1 MTWKKYFRVANLS
14 GSVSPI
20 NGSTGNHFTYRNYQ
34 SNLPEVYI
42 GHPNRVERYNQ
53 YEQMDQDSEVNAAL
67 DILSEFSTQINE
79 ESGTAF
85 KFVWKEKPTDNELNI
100 IKEQLNQWVSLN
112 ELNKRIF
119 KIFRNTIKYGD
130 QIFIRDPE
138 TFKLFWV
145 EMSKV
150 VKVIVNESEGKKPE
164 QYIVKELAPN
174 FENLT
179 ATALNSSDVSVNH
192 PQVGG
197 PNGAYIQP
205 KTPYSGGSRFSKA
218 QNEQAINAEHI
229 VHLSLTEGLD
239 FSWPFGNSVLEN
251 VFKVFKQKEL
261 LEDAIIIYRVQRAP
275 ERRIFYIDVG
285 NMPSHMA
292 MAFVERVKN
301 EVHQRRI
308 PTQAGGGQNMMDATY
323 NPLCLDLGTV
333 IPLLDGRKLTLA
345 QIIEEFN
352 EGKENWAY
360 SCDPDTGKIVPGVI
374 NWAGVTRKNT
384 EVLELTFDNGQTLI
398 CTPDH
403 KIPVFGKGFVEAK
416 DITPEDSLIAFNVK
430 NKKISN
436 NGREYQQVWDH
447 ERKEWVWT
455 HRMVGDFFRELGKH
469 QEFTYLPENVTSVK
483 NVIHHRN
490 YDRFNNDPR
499 NLTYMNKQD
508 HILYHASM
516 KKDFWENISDDY
528 RKEMIGKISETTK
541 NNWKNMS
548 EEQRQIAL
556 WNFHSAREHGIWL
569 RQNDQNTKDQYKEK
583 MRAARKK
590 YFSEHPEALEQAIK
604 NCESRVKIK
613 NQTLNVTFDMLQIVA
628 KYVKDG
634 VKNKNKVIE
643 LCDNNKNLLK
653 LVKEN
658 NSESLDYKNSQCKI
672 DFTKF
677 GYNKLDH
684 LISKFGYTNWKKF
697 VKEIDNF
704 NHRVVKITKIQN
716 RDTGTITIDGLERWH
731 NYHTFAI
738 DSGIFVK
745 NSTNEDYF
753 FPQTADGRGS
763 KVDTLAGGCL
773 SMDTQV
779 DLLDGRTLTLTELT
793 EEYKLGKKNWTFST
807 NPETGEIVPGL
818 ISWAGVT
825 QQSAKVLKIVLDNGK
840 EIIATPD
847 HKFPIL
853 GKESLRADQL
863 KPGDRLIPF
872 NKSNKNLGKYKK
884 KEYTQIYQNNSKKW
898 QFVHRM
904 VADYEPL
911 ADLIKNFVFDNEL
924 IYDTKHVIHHLD
936 FNRFN
941 NNPENLVMMSWNDH
955 KKLHEFYGF
964 SVEDS
969 KNGAKAAAE
978 KIAEMKKN
986 NPEEYIKWCE
996 VVSDNTKKMWQNFTT
1011 EQKNDIKNSIR
1022 DGINRFLSELS
1033 DENIENRRKNSIDN
1047 FKKGSEKIIKLLQT
1061 DIEFRNKFT
1070 NSQKDGWKKFKNTE
1084 QYELRN
1090 KKIAEHS
1097 KNRMSNRAYRNK
1109 IYGNQKVVY
1118 DKALIDSVQKL
1129 MISNPKI
1136 NLNQVLSYINSS
1148 PDLLNTFLTSN
1159 SNTKCANWNKEK
1171 MTESQL
1177 RNMPKHYGYKNWRH
1191 FKKEV
1196 ELYNH
1201 TIVEIVELDEPITV
1215 GTLTIDVDEIYHSY
1229 HNFALSAGVFTNN
1242 SNLGEITD
1250 LHFFTNKLFRG
1261 LRIPASY
1268 LPTGLDD
1275 GTSNPNTFSDGRVG
1289 TALIQEWRFNQY
1301 CIRLQRS
1308 VAEKLDQEFKMF
1320 MRWRGINIDGGLF
1333 ELQFNEPQNFAS
1345 YRQAE
1350 VDSARITSFTQLEA
1364 YPYLSKRFLLTRFL
1378 GLTEEEMSENEMLWT
1393 QEQGD
1398 AKTSKPDQVGLR
1410 GVGISPGGL
1419 DMGIEAVDAAALP
1432 PEGEAG
1438 ASGAEM
1444 PATPGPIS
1452 ASPTGAGP
1460 AL

>member
-20 NGSTGNHFTYRNYQ
+20 NGSSGNHFTYRNYQ
-34 SNLPEVYI
+34 SNLPDVYI
-42 GHPNRVERYNQ
+42 GHPNRIERYNQ
-53 YEQMDQDSEVNAAL
+53 YEQMDMDSEVNAAL
-67 DILSEFSTQINE
+67 DILSEFSTQINKE
-79 ESGTAF
+79 NSSAF
-85 KFVWKEKPTDNELNI
+85 QFVWKEKPTDNEIKI
-100 IKEQLNQWVSLN
+100 IKEQLTQWVSLN

-130 QIFIRDPE
+130 QVFIRDPE

-150 VKVIVNESEGKKPE
+150 VKVIVNEAEGKKPE

-205 KTPYSGGSRFSKA
+205 KSPYSGGSRFSKA

-308 PTQAGGGQNMMDATY
+308 PTQTGGGQNMMDATY

-416 DITPEDSLIAFNVK
+416 DIISEDSLIAFNVK

-436 NGREYQQVWDH
+436 NGGEYQQVWDH
-447 ERKEWVWT
+447 EKKEWVWT

-516 KKDFWENISDDY
+516 KKDFWENISDEY
-528 RKEMIGKISETTK
+528 RTQMICKISETTK
-541 NNWKNMS
+541 NNWKNIS

-556 WNFHSAREHGIWL
+556 WKFHSAREHGIWL
-569 RQNDQNTKDQYKEK
+569 RQNDKNTKDQYKEK

-590 YFSEHPEALEQAIK
+590 YFSEHPEALDQAIK
-604 NCESRVKIK
+604 NCENRVKIK

-643 LCDNNKNLLK
+643 LCDINQDLLK

-763 KVDTLAGGCL
+763 KVDTLAGG
-773 SMDTQV
+773 T
-779 DLLDGRTLTLTELT
+779 
-793 EEYKLGKKNWTFST
+793 
-807 NPETGEIVPGL
+807 
-818 ISWAGVT
+818 
-825 QQSAKVLKIVLDNGK
+825 
-840 EIIATPD
+840 
-847 HKFPIL
+847 
-853 GKESLRADQL
+853 
-863 KPGDRLIPF
+863 
-872 NKSNKNLGKYKK
+872 
-884 KEYTQIYQNNSKKW
+884 
-898 QFVHRM
+898 
-904 VADYEPL
+904 
-911 ADLIKNFVFDNEL
+911 
-924 IYDTKHVIHHLD
+924 
-936 FNRFN
+936 
-941 NNPENLVMMSWNDH
+941 
-955 KKLHEFYGF
+955 
-964 SVEDS
+964 
-969 KNGAKAAAE
+969 
-978 KIAEMKKN
+978 
-986 NPEEYIKWCE
+986 
-996 VVSDNTKKMWQNFTT
+996 
-1011 EQKNDIKNSIR
+1011 
-1022 DGINRFLSELS
+1022 
-1033 DENIENRRKNSIDN
+1033 
-1047 FKKGSEKIIKLLQT
+1047 
-1061 DIEFRNKFT
+1061 
-1070 NSQKDGWKKFKNTE
+1070 
-1084 QYELRN
+1084 
-1090 KKIAEHS
+1090 
-1097 KNRMSNRAYRNK
+1097 
-1109 IYGNQKVVY
+1109 
-1118 DKALIDSVQKL
+1118 
-1129 MISNPKI
+1129 
-1136 NLNQVLSYINSS
+1136 
-1148 PDLLNTFLTSN
+1148 
-1159 SNTKCANWNKEK
+1159 
-1171 MTESQL
+1171 
-1177 RNMPKHYGYKNWRH
+1177 
-1191 FKKEV
+1191 
-1196 ELYNH
+1196 
-1201 TIVEIVELDEPITV
+1201 
-1215 GTLTIDVDEIYHSY
+1215 
-1229 HNFALSAGVFTNN
+1229 
-1242 SNLGEITD
+1242 NLGEITD

-1308 VAEKLDQEFKMF
+1308 IAEKLDQEFKMF
-1320 MRWRGINIDGGLF
+1320 MRWRGINIDGSLF

-1364 YPYLSKRFLLTRFL
+1364 YPYLSKRFLMSRFL
-1378 GLTEEEMSENEMLWT
+1378 GLTEEEMSENEKLWE
-1393 QEQGD
+1393 QEQGNAD
-1398 AKTSKPDQVGLR
+1398 AAKPDAVGLR
-1410 GVGISPGGL
+1410 SVGISPGGL
-1419 DMGIEAVDAAALP
+1419 DMGIDAAEMAGAPLPGGGEGEGAAGAAPGGAGGAVPPLP
-1432 PEGEAG
+1432 P
-1438 ASGAEM
+1438 
-1444 PATPGPIS
+1444 PGPV
-1452 ASPTGAGP
+1452 TP
-1460 AL
+1460 AM